1 MRSFRQRVLHLG
13 LWPQTVLAVSLGFLA
28 LFIGF
33 WLLSQH
39 VLRDSHERLLSERV
53 VIAQLTASRLD
64 SVLSESV
71 YELEQAY
78 HSNDTRTSAEA
89 QIMRY
94 MQSESGDFSAGITFL
109 DPNGLVMSSYPP
121 GLYPVGNDLSGE
133 PYIAQALESRN
144 FTVSDPFVEPNGQ
157 RPVIAVAVPVY
168 DGQRFIG
175 LLKGRVDLSR
185 PTIIE
190 PLQEAARIGRTA
202 HAGLID
208 REGRNLVSTLDLP
221 FLSPGA
227 HVTFYRRAMARG
239 EAIVETV
246 PFEADLPGETRGEL
260 RVVAFAPLQLAPW
273 GVAVGGEP
281 DETFADVREL
291 WSGMVVLGGLTLAAV
306 WGATMITTRRLL
318 QPVRRLTEGA
328 QRIAQGNLDTPLEEH
343 GSGEIGA
350 LAMALEHMRQQL
362 QSDFQKLAEWNET
375 LEMRISER
383 SRELEQRQRQ
393 TQQLL
398 RRVITAQE
406 GERARVSRDL
416 HDGIGQIVAAM
427 EFSLHRLE
435 KSLPARNTKAC
446 EQVLHAQVMTQQIMV
461 DLRRIIA
468 ALRPGV
474 LDQLGLVPSLVWMGN
489 QMLLPLGVE
498 VTIEQGVLPERL
510 PGEIETTLFRIA
522 QEAMVNVARH
532 SQARHLAIC
541 LDNSTGQVVMTL
553 ADDGQGFDP
562 TSVSLAFEHGRG
574 WGLIGMQE
582 RASLAGGEFTVESTP
597 GKGTTVRVV
606 IPMPEETVL

>member
-1 MRSFRQRVLHLG
+1 MRSLRQRVLHLG
-13 LWPQTVLAVSLGFLA
+13 LWPQTVLAVSLGFLV
-28 LFIGF
+28 LLIGF
-33 WLLSQH
+33 WLLGQH

-64 SVLSESV
+64 SVLSEAV

-78 HSNDTRTSAEA
+78 HSYDSSVSAEA
-89 QIMRY
+89 QIMSY
-94 MQSESGDFSAGITFL
+94 MQYESGDFSAGITFL
-109 DPNGLVMSSYPP
+109 DPNGLVVSSAPP
-121 GLYPVGNDLSGE
+121 GLYPVGSDLTGE

-144 FTVSDPFVEPNGQ
+144 FTVSDPFVEPIGQ
-157 RPVIAVAVPVY
+157 RPVVAVAVPVY

-239 EAIVETV
+239 EATLETV

-281 DETFADVREL
+281 DETFADVKEL
-291 WSGMVVLGGLTLAAV
+291 GSGMIVLGGFTLAAV
-306 WGATMITTRRLL
+306 WVATMISTRRLL
-318 QPVRRLTEGA
+318 QPVQRLTEGA
-328 QRIAQGNLDTPLEEH
+328 QRIAQGNLDTPLDES

-362 QSDFQKLAEWNET
+362 QSDFQKLEAWNET
-375 LEMRISER
+375 LETRISER
-383 SRELEQRQRQ
+383 SSELEQRQRQ

-406 GERARVSRDL
+406 GERARVSREL
-416 HDGIGQIVAAM
+416 HDGIGQTVAVM

-435 KSLPARNTKAC
+435 TSLPPRNSKAR
-446 EQVLHAQVMTQQIMV
+446 EQVLRAKAMTEQIIV

-474 LDQLGLVPSLVWMGN
+474 LDQLGLVPALGWMGN
-489 QMLLPLGVE
+489 QMLQPLGVE
-498 VTIEQGVLPERL
+498 VTIEHDELPERL

-541 LDNSTGQVVMTL
+541 LGNSNGQVVMTL

-562 TSVSLAFEHGRG
+562 TSVSLAFEQGRG

-582 RASLAGGEFTVESTP
+582 RASLAGGEFTVESMP
-597 GKGTTVRVV
+597 GKGTTLLVA
-606 IPMPEETVL
+606 IPMPEGTVS

>member
-1 MRSFRQRVLHLG
+1 MRSLRQRVLHLG

-28 LFIGF
+28 LLIGF
-33 WLLSQH
+33 WLLGQH

-64 SVLSESV
+64 AVLGEAV
-71 YELEQAY
+71 YELEQAF
-78 HSNDTRTSAEA
+78 HSYDSSVSAEA
-89 QIMRY
+89 QIISY
-94 MQSESGDFSAGITFL
+94 MQAESGDFSAGITFL
-109 DPNGLVMSSYPP
+109 GPGGLVVSSSPP
-121 GLYPVGNDLSGE
+121 GLYPVGTDLTGE

-144 FTVSDPFVEPNGQ
+144 FTISEPFIEPNDQ
-157 RPVIAVAVPVY
+157 RPVVAVAVPVY

-185 PTIIE
+185 PGIIE

-208 REGRNLVSTLDLP
+208 SEGRNLASTLDLP

-227 HVTFYRRAMARG
+227 HATFYRRAMARG

-260 RVVAFAPLQLAPW
+260 RVVAFAPLKLANW

-291 WSGMVVLGGLTLAAV
+291 QSGMIMLGGFTLVAV
-306 WGATMITTRRLL
+306 WGATMFSTRRLL

-328 QRIAQGNLDTPLEEH
+328 QRIAQGNLDMPLEES

-362 QSDFQKLAEWNET
+362 QSDFQKLEEWNET
-375 LEMRISER
+375 LESRISER
-383 SRELEQRQRQ
+383 SRELEHRQRQ

-416 HDGIGQIVAAM
+416 HDGIGQTVAVM

-435 KSLPARNTKAC
+435 TSLPARNGKAR
-446 EQVLHAQVMTQQIMV
+446 EQILHAKAMTQQIMV

-474 LDQLGLVPSLVWMGN
+474 LDQLGLVPALGWMGN

-498 VTIEQGVLPERL
+498 VTIEQGELPERL
-510 PGEIETTLFRIA
+510 PSEIETTLFRIA

-532 SQARHLAIC
+532 SQANHLAVQ
-541 LDNSTGQVVMTL
+541 LSNRTGQVVLTL
-553 ADDGQGFDP
+553 ADDGRGFDS
-562 TSVSLAFEHGRG
+562 TSVSLAFEQGRG

-582 RASLAGGEFTVESTP
+582 RASLAGGDFTVESTP
-597 GKGTTVRVV
+597 GKGTTVRVA
-606 IPMPEETVL
+606 IPLPEGTVL